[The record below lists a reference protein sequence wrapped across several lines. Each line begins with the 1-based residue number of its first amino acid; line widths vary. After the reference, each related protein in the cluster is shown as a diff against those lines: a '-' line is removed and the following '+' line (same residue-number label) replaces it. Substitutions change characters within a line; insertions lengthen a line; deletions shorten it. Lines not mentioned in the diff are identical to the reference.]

1 MRRRNKRR
9 SARQPTP
16 AHSRRAARRITTTWQ
31 STLAQYA
38 TAFTAPS
45 FRLFSQL
52 LTAWLLCTGRRTVT
66 GMLRRIEP
74 PQRHA
79 HDAYHRLL
87 RTGAWEMARLWR
99 LLVETLLAFF
109 YPCPESVVP
118 LDLDD
123 TLFHKAGRRVNGAG
137 TFRDAVRS
145 SAKHVVYAW
154 GLNLVVLTLRVQAPW
169 GGEPL
174 GLPINVRVYRKG
186 GKSHAE
192 LAEDMIGELADWFPQ
207 RRFHLCADGAYA
219 CLAGRQLP
227 RTHFTSRL
235 RRDAA
240 LFEMAP
246 PRRQGRRG
254 RPRKKGRRLP
264 TPEQLAARVRSAH
277 WQRTVIDMRGH
288 QVERLLY
295 SQTVL
300 WYHTCPDHLVR
311 LVIVRDP
318 EGKQHDDFFFTTD
331 IDAQEQRGR
340 DAVRRPLVHR
350 GHLPQHQAVPRRRAS
365 PVLEGQGPRA
375 CRRALP
381 VALLGRLAVL
391 HRLRRRRYNLDSSPV
406 VPDETNPVLH
416 RRPRHSAPRTLEQHD
431 FLQLRSPI
439 ALTEIPR
446 PFHRRARLRNI
457 ALSLTPSGT

>member
-1 MRRRNKRR
+1 MRRKHKPR
-9 SARQPTP
+9 SARQATP

-31 STLAQYA
+31 STVAHYA
-38 TAFTAPS
+38 TEFTAPS
-45 FRLFSQL
+45 FLLFSQL

-66 GMLRRIEP
+66 GMLRLIEP
-74 PQRHA
+74 TQRRA

-87 RTGAWEMARLWR
+87 RTGAWETARLWR

-109 YPCPESVVP
+109 YPCPDVVVP

-154 GLNLVVLTLRVQAPW
+154 GLNLVVLTLRVHGPW

-186 GKSHAE
+186 GQSHAA
-192 LAEDMIGELADWFPQ
+192 LAEDMIRELADWFPQ

-219 CLAGRQLP
+219 CLAGRELP

-246 PRRQGRRG
+246 PRRTGRRG

-264 TPEQLAARVRSAH
+264 TPEQLAARVRPAH

-288 QVERLLY
+288 PVERLLH

-318 EGKQHDDFFFTTD
+318 DGKQHDDFFFTTD
-331 IDAQEQRGR
+331 IDAHSSAVATQYAGR
-340 DAVRRPLVHR
+340 WSIEDTFRNTKQYLGGEHPQCWKGKGPERAAALSLWLSSVVWLCYIACAGASTTWVRLPWYPMKRTPSFIDALAT
-350 GHLPQHQAVPRRRAS
+350 L
-365 PVLEGQGPRA
+365 
-375 CRRALP
+375 RRALWSNTIFSNCDRQSLSP
-381 VALLGRLAVL
+381 KFLAPLIDALA
-391 HRLRRRRYNLDSSPV
+391 YA
-406 VPDETNPVLH
+406 T
-416 RRPRHSAPRTLEQHD
+416 
-431 FLQLRSPI
+431 
-439 ALTEIPR
+439 
-446 PFHRRARLRNI
+446 
-457 ALSLTPSGT
+457 

>member
-1 MRRRNKRR
+1 MRRSTIRQVARKR
-9 SARQPTP
+9 SP
-16 AHSRRAARRITTTWQ
+16 APARRVAQRMSTTWHR
-31 STLAQYA
+31 TLAQFA
-38 TAFTAPS
+38 TAFTGPG
-45 FRLFSQL
+45 FRLFAQL

-74 PQRHA
+74 TQRQA

-87 RTGAWEMARLWR
+87 RTGAWEMAHLWR
-99 LLVETLLAFF
+99 LLAQSLVARCS
-109 YPCPESVVP
+109 PDPASVLP

-154 GLNLVVLTLRVQAPW
+154 GLNLVVLTLRVHAPW

-174 GLPINVRVYRKG
+174 GLPINVRLYRKG

-192 LAEDMIGELADWFPQ
+192 LAAEMIGELADWFPQ

-219 CLAGRQLP
+219 CLAGCALP

-246 PRRQGRRG
+246 PRRPGRRG

-264 TPEQLAARVRSAH
+264 TPEKIAARVPAAT
-277 WQRTVIDMRGH
+277 WLRTAIDMRGH
-288 QVERLLY
+288 PVDRLLY

-300 WYHTCPDHLVR
+300 WYHTCPDRLLR

-318 EGKQHDDFFFTTD
+318 TGKQPDDFFFTTD
-331 IDAQEQRGR
+331 LDAQSPTVGAQYAGR
-340 DAVRRPLVHR
+340 WSIEDTFRNTKQYLGGQH
-350 GHLPQHQAVPRRRAS
+350 PQCWKGKGPERA
-365 PVLEGQGPRA
+365 A
-375 CRRALP
+375 
-381 VALLGRLAVL
+381 
-391 HRLRRRRYNLDSSPV
+391 
-406 VPDETNPVLH
+406 
-416 RRPRHSAPRTLEQHD
+416 
-431 FLQLRSPI
+431 
-439 ALTEIPR
+439 
-446 PFHRRARLRNI
+446 
-457 ALSLTPSGT
+457 ALSLWLSSVVWLCYLTCAGASTSWVRLPWYPSKRTPSFIDALATLRRSLWTQGIFSNTHPQSLSPKFLAHLIDALAYAT

>member
-1 MRRRNKRR
+1 MRRNHKPR
-9 SARQPTP
+9 SARQAMP
-16 AHSRRAARRITTTWQ
+16 AHSRRAAWRITTTWQ
-31 STLAQYA
+31 NTLAQYA
-38 TAFTAPS
+38 TAFTAPA
-45 FRLFSQL
+45 FLLFSQL

-66 GMLRRIEP
+66 GMLRLIEP
-74 PQRHA
+74 TQRHA

-87 RTGAWEMARLWR
+87 RAGAWEMARLWR
-99 LLVETLLAFF
+99 LLVEALLAFF
-109 YPCPESVVP
+109 SPAPERVVP

-123 TLFHKAGRRVNGAG
+123 TLFHKAGRRVAGAG

-192 LAEDMIGELADWFPQ
+192 LAEDMIRELADWCPH

-227 RTHFTSRL
+227 RTHFTSRM

-240 LFEMAP
+240 LFALAP
-246 PRRQGRRG
+246 PRRKGRRG

-264 TPEQLAARVRSAH
+264 TPERLAARVRPAH

-288 QVERLLY
+288 PVERLLH
-295 SQTVL
+295 SQAVL

-318 EGKQHDDFFFTTD
+318 NGKQHDDFFFTTD
-331 IDAQEQRGR
+331 IDAQSSAVAAQYAGR
-340 DAVRRPLVHR
+340 WSIEDTFRNTKQYLGGEHPQCWKGKGPERAASLSLWLSSVVWLCYIACAGASTTWVRLPWYPMKRTPSFIDALAT
-350 GHLPQHQAVPRRRAS
+350 L
-365 PVLEGQGPRA
+365 
-375 CRRALP
+375 RRALWSNTIFSNSDRQSLSP
-381 VALLGRLAVL
+381 KFLAPFIDALA
-391 HRLRRRRYNLDSSPV
+391 YA
-406 VPDETNPVLH
+406 T
-416 RRPRHSAPRTLEQHD
+416 
-431 FLQLRSPI
+431 
-439 ALTEIPR
+439 
-446 PFHRRARLRNI
+446 
-457 ALSLTPSGT
+457 

>member
-1 MRRRNKRR
+1 MRRKHTPR
-9 SARQPTP
+9 SARQAPP

-31 STLAQYA
+31 NTLAHYA

-45 FRLFSQL
+45 FRLFAQL

-66 GMLRRIEP
+66 GMLRLIAP

-109 YPCPESVVP
+109 SAGPDRVVP

-192 LAEDMIGELADWFPQ
+192 LAEAMIRELADWFPQ

-219 CLAGRQLP
+219 CLAGCQLP

-246 PRRQGRRG
+246 PRRKGRRG

-264 TPEQLAARVRSAH
+264 TPEQLAARVRPAH
-277 WQRTVIDMRGH
+277 WQRTVIDLRGH
-288 QVERLLY
+288 PVERLLH

-318 EGKQHDDFFFTTD
+318 DGKQPDDFFFTTD
-331 IDAQEQRGR
+331 ITAHSSAVATQYAGR
-340 DAVRRPLVHR
+340 WSIEDTFRNTKQYLGGEH
-350 GHLPQHQAVPRRRAS
+350 PQCWK
-365 PVLEGQGPRA
+365 GQGPERA
-375 CRRALP
+375 AALSLWLSSVVWLCYIAAAGASTSWVPLPWYPMKRTPSFIDALATLRRALWSNRIFSNCAHQP
-381 VALLGRLAVL
+381 LSPKFLAPFIDALA
-391 HRLRRRRYNLDSSPV
+391 YA
-406 VPDETNPVLH
+406 T
-416 RRPRHSAPRTLEQHD
+416 
-431 FLQLRSPI
+431 
-439 ALTEIPR
+439 
-446 PFHRRARLRNI
+446 
-457 ALSLTPSGT
+457 